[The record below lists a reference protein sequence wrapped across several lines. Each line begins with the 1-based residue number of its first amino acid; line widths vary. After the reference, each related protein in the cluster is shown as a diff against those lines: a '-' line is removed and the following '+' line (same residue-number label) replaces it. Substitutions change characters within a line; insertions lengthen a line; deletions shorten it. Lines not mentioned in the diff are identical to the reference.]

1 MLPKD
6 ISKKILTIG
15 CRYKRPRG
23 GVAYVMYNYS
33 RYVFPEFK
41 CIANSGF
48 RNKSLNIIYGFIA
61 MIATFFRLCIDRKI
75 KIVHIHTASY
85 NSFRRS
91 AIFVDLALVCGKK
104 PILHIHGGGFKEFY
118 ATKPEWISKVLN
130 KCATIIVLSQS
141 WKQFFESITDNVPI
155 HIVNNVVSAPSQDS
169 FEKID
174 DSKFHLL
181 FLGLLDRQKGIFDL
195 LNAIAD
201 NKDTFKDRIHL
212 HIGGNGDKGC
222 LIKRINVLKIE
233 NIVTY
238 EGFVSG
244 KKKEELLQMCDAYIL
259 PSYVEGLPLSII
271 EAMTYG
277 KPILTTPVGA
287 IPEIVSHG
295 KNGLLFN
302 PGDEEGIANSINTLM
317 NNKKQCLYMGECSK
331 LVANDFLPEM
341 VSHKLYSIYSNLI
354 GI

>member
-1 MLPKD
+1 MLPED

-33 RYVFPEFK
+33 RYVFPKFK

-61 MIATFFRLCIDRKI
+61 LIATFFRLCIDRKI

-130 KCATIIVLSQS
+130 KCAAIIVLSQS

-155 HIVNNVVSAPSQDS
+155 HIVNNVVSAPSQDT
-169 FEKID
+169 FDKIND
-174 DSKFHLL
+174 AKFHLL

-233 NIVTY
+233 DIVTY

-244 KKKEELLQMCDAYIL
+244 KKKEKLLQMCDAYIL

-277 KPILTTPVGA
+277 KPILATPVGA

-317 NNKKQCLYMGECSK
+317 NNKKQCEAMGYECKQRSLY
-331 LVANDFLPEM
+331 FLPDK
-341 VSHKLYSIYSNLI
+341 VSLLLLDIYNTVS
-354 GI
+354 